1 MKIIQPFKLL
11 EDKNELVDAV
21 LEFKKAFKAIAVF
34 SAVANLLLLVPSIYM
49 LEIYDRVLSS
59 RNHYTLLVISL
70 IVLFLYGLLSLIER
84 IRSLIAIKI
93 GEQLDQKLSQRVYV
107 AAFEANLKDRGLPAG
122 QYLQDLTIIR
132 QFMTGQGLFAFFD
145 APWFPIYLIV
155 IYLFNVWLGVFATVS
170 VAILIFLT
178 WANSKASEKPLSEA
192 NQLAAKSSALATN
205 QLRNAEVIQAMGM
218 LDAMKQRWFALHD
231 RFIKQQSSASID
243 SSGITSI
250 SRFTRLSVQSS
261 ILGIAALLV
270 LDNQISAGMMIAAS
284 ILLGKTLG
292 PVEMLINVWKSWQAT
307 HNSYQR
313 IVKLLDNHPPELER
327 MSLPA
332 PIGKIDV
339 ENLHVTAP
347 GKKEFILRNLNFSLS
362 PGDVLG
368 IIGPS
373 AAGKSTLAKLLIGH
387 WPAQAG
393 SVRLDGADIHTW
405 NKSELGQY
413 IGYMPQEV
421 SLFDGT
427 LAENISRFEDIDSE
441 KIIEA
446 AQLAGVHE
454 LILKFPEGYE
464 THIGTDGEGLS
475 GGQKQRIGLARA
487 LYGQPKFIV
496 LDEPNSNLDE
506 AGERSLSDT
515 IELLRSKNITMVLI
529 THRSSI
535 LKKTNKLLILQ
546 DGQQKAFGP
555 TQEIIQALQQAK
567 VGQL

>member
-1 MKIIQPFKLL
+1 
-11 EDKNELVDAV
+11 
-21 LEFKKAFKAIAVF
+21 
-34 SAVANLLLLVPSIYM
+34 
-49 LEIYDRVLSS
+49 
-59 RNHYTLLVISL
+59 
-70 IVLFLYGLLSLIER
+70 
-84 IRSLIAIKI
+84 
-93 GEQLDQKLSQRVYV
+93 
-107 AAFEANLKDRGLPAG
+107 
-122 QYLQDLTIIR
+122 
-132 QFMTGQGLFAFFD
+132 
-145 APWFPIYLIV
+145 
-155 IYLFNVWLGVFATVS
+155 
-170 VAILIFLT
+170 
-178 WANSKASEKPLSEA
+178 
-192 NQLAAKSSALATN
+192 
-205 QLRNAEVIQAMGM
+205 
-218 LDAMKQRWFALHD
+218 
-231 RFIKQQSSASID
+231 
-243 SSGITSI
+243 
-250 SRFTRLSVQSS
+250 
-261 ILGIAALLV
+261 
-270 LDNQISAGMMIAAS
+270 
-284 ILLGKTLG
+284 
-292 PVEMLINVWKSWQAT
+292 MLINVWKSWQAT

-313 IVKLLDNHPPELER
+313 IVKLLDAHPPEAVR

-332 PIGKIDV
+332 PTGKIDV

-427 LAENISRFEDIDSE
+427 LAENISRFEEIDSE

-567 VGQL
+567 VGQ

>member
-21 LEFKKAFKAIAVF
+21 LEFKKSFKAIAVF

-59 RNHYTLLVISL
+59 RNQYTLLVISL
-70 IVLFLYGLLSLIER
+70 IVLFLYGLLALIER

-122 QYLQDLTIIR
+122 QYLQDLTTIR

-170 VAILIFLT
+170 VAIIIFLT

-192 NQLAAKSSALATN
+192 NQLAAKSTALATN

-218 LDAMKQRWFALHD
+218 LGAMKQRWFALHE

-250 SRFTRLSVQSS
+250 SRFTRLSVQSL

-270 LDNQISAGMMIAAS
+270 IDDQISAGMMIAAS
-284 ILLGKTLG
+284 ILLGKALG

-313 IVKLLDNHPPELER
+313 IVNLLDAHPPETVH

-347 GKKEFILRNLNFSLS
+347 GKKEFILRNLNFSLT

-387 WPAQAG
+387 WPSQSG

-427 LAENISRFEDIDSE
+427 LAENISRFAEIDSE

-454 LILKFPEGYE
+454 LVLKFPEGYE

-487 LYGQPKFIV
+487 LYGEPKFIV

-515 IELLRSKNITMVLI
+515 IELLHSKNITMVLI

-567 VGQL
+567 VGQ